1 MDETRELGTA
11 LLELR
16 RQSHQRGETL
26 TKAMSPLEMKA
37 DAGSG
42 QVSGY
47 ASKWWVV
54 DGYGEVTA
62 PGCFAQSIKDRGPD
76 GANRIVFRYEH
87 EHTVG
92 NHTKMV
98 EDGDGL
104 YIEAHVVD
112 DGQWGTVLRR
122 HLADPNGPVY
132 GLSIGYRTLR
142 VRAATEADPLI
153 WDYAPDWMKE
163 RPDPAMI
170 MVLQSVRHKEDS
182 AVTFPAVD
190 NALIDDYKAEAPVQL
205 ERLLASVKAGTLT
218 ESQVGLLREI
228 AAALPA
234 ASAPETAQAAA
245 QPGAKADS
253 DDGLLILDLLV
264 AEYERLAA

>member
-11 LLELR
+11 LLEMR
-16 RQSHQRGETL
+16 RQSLHRGDL
-26 TKAMSPLEMKA
+26 VTKALSPLEMKA
-37 DAGSG
+37 DAEKGIL
-42 QVSGY
+42 SGY
-47 ASKWWVV
+47 GSKFWVV

-62 PGCFAQSIKDRGPD
+62 PGCFARSIAERGPK
-76 GANRIVFRYEH
+76 ATKNKIVHRYEH
-87 EHTVG
+87 EWTVG
-92 NHTKMV
+92 RHTAMA
-98 EDGDGL
+98 EDASGL
-104 YIEAHVVD
+104 PLEAFISD
-112 DGQWGTVLRR
+112 DGQWGTTLRR
-122 HLADPNGPVY
+122 HLVDGIEY
-132 GLSIGYRTLR
+132 GLSIGFRR
-142 VRAATEADPLI
+142 VNGRPATVEDPLI
-153 WDYAPDWMKE
+153 WDYAPRWMRE
-163 RPDPAMI
+163 TPDPS
-170 MVLQSVRHKEDS
+170 MVYVLTEVKLLEVSS
-182 AVTFPAVD
+182 VTFPAVEP
-190 NALIDDYKAEAPVQL
+190 ATIDSYRSDATPQL

>member
-16 RQSHQRGETL
+16 RQAYEKPALL
-26 TKAMSPLEMKA
+26 TKAMDPLELKA
-37 DAGSG
+37 DGG
-42 QVSGY
+42 KGIIDGY

-54 DGYGEVTA
+54 DGYGECTA
-62 PGCFAQSIKDRGPD
+62 PGCFAQSVKDRGPA
-76 GANRIVFRYEH
+76 GVNRIPVRYEH
-87 EHTVG
+87 EWTVG
-92 NHTKMV
+92 THTKMT
-98 EDGDGL
+98 EDGTGL
-104 YIEAHVVD
+104 AIEAQIVD
-112 DGQWGTVLRR
+112 DGMYGTALRR
-122 HLADPNGPVY
+122 HLDAGVPY
-132 GLSIGYRTLR
+132 GLSIGFRRLTGR
-142 VRAATEADPLI
+142 PATAEDPLI
-153 WDYAPDWMKE
+153 WDFAPRWMRE
-163 RPDPAMI
+163 QPDPSMVY
-170 MVLQSVRHKEDS
+170 VLQSVKLMENS
-182 AVTFPAVD
+182 AVTFPAVEP
-190 NALIDDYKAEAPVQL
+190 ATIDSYRSDATPQL

-253 DDGLLILDLLV
+253 TRDDDLLFLDLMV

>member
-26 TKAMSPLEMKA
+26 TKAMSPLELKA
-37 DAGSG
+37 DGGKGEAD
-42 QVSGY
+42 GY
-47 ASKWWVV
+47 SSKFWVV
-54 DGYGEVTA
+54 DGYLEATE
-62 PGCFAQSIKDRGPD
+62 PGCFAQSIRDRGPK
-76 GANRIVFRYEH
+76 GANRIVVRYEH
-87 EHTVG
+87 EHTCG
-92 NHTKMV
+92 THKDMA
-98 EDGDGL
+98 EDSIGL
-104 YIEAHVVD
+104 YIKTQIVD
-112 DGQWGTVLRR
+112 DGMYGTALRR
-122 HLADPNGPVY
+122 HLDAGVPY
-132 GLSIGYRTLR
+132 GWSIGYRTLR
-142 VRAATEADPLI
+142 GRVATPEDPLI
-153 WDYAPDWMKE
+153 WDFAPQWARE
-163 RPDPAMI
+163 NPDPSMVY
-170 MVLQSVRHKEDS
+170 VLQSVKLMENS

-190 NALIDDYKAEAPVQL
+190 NALIDSYKADATPQL